1 VLGEEPVELIGHSWV
16 RLQPSSRRSTF
27 HTASSL
33 TLVAP
38 FFLQPRAGLS
48 VRMRPLIRSYLRR
61 VDPARLS
68 LRLTGS
74 TASATALESTVSDLR
89 RTGAMGVALS
99 WRLPARPG
107 GAALRDALEH
117 FDGPIR
123 IIAGSEDPL
132 IRARQTMSHHVRTP
146 S

>member
-1 VLGEEPVELIGHSWV
+1 
-16 RLQPSSRRSTF
+16 
-27 HTASSL
+27 
-33 TLVAP
+33 
-38 FFLQPRAGLS
+38 
-48 VRMRPLIRSYLRR
+48 MRPLIRSYLRR

-89 RTGAMGVALS
+89 RTGATGVASQLALAGS
-99 WRLPARPG
+99 ARWR
-107 GAALRDALEH
+107 AALRDALEH

-132 IRARQTMSHHVRTP
+132 DPGTADHVASRPNAELISVAGAGHHPQLTHGQEVAGLLAGVSETAVM
-146 S
+146 